1 MPAKKFCLN
10 ADNEVLKKQFEEDN
24 FVVEAG
30 EGRNDRCIIF
40 SPEMGCIFLMKK
52 RYLSR
57 KFCKMIIMNG
67 GE

>member
-24 FVVEAG
+24 FVVEMTDALF
-30 EGRNDRCIIF
+30 F